1 MADNDSSP
9 NLCSESLPRSSLE
22 DDLTSSRTQ
31 PLLGNRER
39 GVMV

>member
-9 NLCSESLPRSSLE
+9 NLCSESLPRTSSE
-22 DDLTSSRTQ
+22 DDLTSSQTQ
-31 PLLGNRER
+31 PLLGNRAR